1 MLIEYIDSHSMPTE
15 NRAMT
20 TPATTN
26 RLKKTLD
33 RLRAR
38 NLSEMGFE
46 AQIVHERRIQRLEGA
61 YQRALERQAE
71 VPKMPRELPEGTP
84 TVDAN

>member
-1 MLIEYIDSHSMPTE
+1 
-15 NRAMT
+15 MT

-26 RLKKTLD
+26 RLEKTLD

-46 AQIVHERRIQRLEGA
+46 ARIMHEQRIQRLEGA
-61 YQRALERQAE
+61 YQRALERQAD
-71 VPKMPRELPEGTP
+71 VPEMPRELPDGTP
-84 TVDAN
+84 TVGAN